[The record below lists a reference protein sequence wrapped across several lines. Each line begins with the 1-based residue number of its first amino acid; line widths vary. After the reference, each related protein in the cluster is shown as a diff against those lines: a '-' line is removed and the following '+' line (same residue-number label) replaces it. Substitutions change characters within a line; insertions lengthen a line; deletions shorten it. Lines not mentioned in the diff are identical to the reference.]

1 MSVVL
6 AGVPVDKTLVC
17 ELAIRLRRRSF
28 AHTADLLEG
37 CVAAGLSEA
46 ALTEVDRQAILTV
59 LGDRSPG
66 LAELRSAL
74 APDASPQS
82 APST

>member
-17 ELAIRLRRRSF
+17 ELAIRLRRGSF

-37 CVAAGLSEA
+37 CVAAGLVEA
-46 ALTEVDRQAILTV
+46 SLTEGDRRAILSV

-74 APDASPQS
+74 ARDSTRQS
-82 APST
+82 A